1 MNIILKNANVCEQGE
16 DAQGGGGLQG
26 GGVTP
31 MQTFAD
37 NFI

>member
-1 MNIILKNANVCEQGE
+1 MRTGE